1 MKVRVVK
8 DHFCGTSWRAEPETL
23 YLGGVGAVY
32 VEKLEFVLPETWA
45 GMAVTLHIEQ
55 EGGTVPQ
62 PMLLDNALDALTARM
77 LEAVKNTRES
87 ADSAAA
93 SAQKA
98 QKMAEGEMQ
107 GTSLTGAE
115 KKLLVQILQRAANK
129 NSEMQ
134 PAVDEL
140 KKLWKESS

>member
-1 MKVRVVK
+1 MS
-8 DHFCGTSWRAEPETL
+8 T
-23 YLGGVGAVY
+23 
-32 VEKLEFVLPETWA
+32 
-45 GMAVTLHIEQ
+45 
-55 EGGTVPQ
+55 
-62 PMLLDNALDALTARM
+62 DNALDALTARM

-93 SAQKA
+93 SAQQA

-140 KKLWKESS
+140 KSSGRRAPDDRTQYLPRLDGFGADIGL

>member
-1 MKVRVVK
+1 MS
-8 DHFCGTSWRAEPETL
+8 T
-23 YLGGVGAVY
+23 
-32 VEKLEFVLPETWA
+32 
-45 GMAVTLHIEQ
+45 
-55 EGGTVPQ
+55 
-62 PMLLDNALDALTARM
+62 DNALDALTARM

-87 ADSAAA
+87 ADSAAV
-93 SAQKA
+93 SAQQA
-98 QKMAEGEMQ
+98 QKMQ

-115 KKLLVQILQRAANK
+115 KKLLVQILQLAANK

>member
-1 MKVRVVK
+1 MI
-8 DHFCGTSWRAEPETL
+8 T
-23 YLGGVGAVY
+23 
-32 VEKLEFVLPETWA
+32 
-45 GMAVTLHIEQ
+45 
-55 EGGTVPQ
+55 
-62 PMLLDNALDALTARM
+62 DNALDALTARM

-115 KKLLVQILQRAANK
+115 KKLLVQIQWTHIALLSHEQQLQH
-129 NSEMQ
+129 
-134 PAVDEL
+134 
-140 KKLWKESS
+140 

>member
-1 MKVRVVK
+1 MSSTLITEISR
-8 DHFCGTSWRAEPETL
+8 GTRKPCSCRQRMA
-23 YLGGVGAVY
+23 A
-32 VEKLEFVLPETWA
+32 
-45 GMAVTLHIEQ
+45 MAVLS
-55 EGGTVPQ
+55 
-62 PMLLDNALDALTARM
+62 L
-77 LEAVKNTRES
+77 
-87 ADSAAA
+87 
-93 SAQKA
+93 A

>member
-1 MKVRVVK
+1 MS
-8 DHFCGTSWRAEPETL
+8 T
-23 YLGGVGAVY
+23 
-32 VEKLEFVLPETWA
+32 
-45 GMAVTLHIEQ
+45 
-55 EGGTVPQ
+55 
-62 PMLLDNALDALTARM
+62 DNALDALTARM

-93 SAQKA
+93 SAQ
-98 QKMAEGEMQ
+98 EGEMQ

>member
-1 MKVRVVK
+1 MS
-8 DHFCGTSWRAEPETL
+8 T
-23 YLGGVGAVY
+23 
-32 VEKLEFVLPETWA
+32 
-45 GMAVTLHIEQ
+45 
-55 EGGTVPQ
+55 
-62 PMLLDNALDALTARM
+62 DNALDALTARM

-93 SAQKA
+93 SAQQA

-140 KKLWKESS
+140 KKLWKLCRKTAAASAADADSCHHGSLLHCEIGGMDLWHGVPYRSAAV

>member
-1 MKVRVVK
+1 MS
-8 DHFCGTSWRAEPETL
+8 T
-23 YLGGVGAVY
+23 
-32 VEKLEFVLPETWA
+32 
-45 GMAVTLHIEQ
+45 
-55 EGGTVPQ
+55 
-62 PMLLDNALDALTARM
+62 DNALNALTARM

-93 SAQKA
+93 SAQQA
-98 QKMAEGEMQ
+98 QKMVEGEMQ

-129 NSEMQ
+129 NRELQ

>member
-1 MKVRVVK
+1 MS
-8 DHFCGTSWRAEPETL
+8 T
-23 YLGGVGAVY
+23 
-32 VEKLEFVLPETWA
+32 
-45 GMAVTLHIEQ
+45 
-55 EGGTVPQ
+55 
-62 PMLLDNALDALTARM
+62 DNALDALTARM

-93 SAQKA
+93 SAQQA

-115 KKLLVQILQRAANK
+115 KKLLVQILQLANK

>member
-1 MKVRVVK
+1 
-8 DHFCGTSWRAEPETL
+8 
-23 YLGGVGAVY
+23 
-32 VEKLEFVLPETWA
+32 
-45 GMAVTLHIEQ
+45 
-55 EGGTVPQ
+55 
-62 PMLLDNALDALTARM
+62 
-77 LEAVKNTRES
+77 
-87 ADSAAA
+87 
-93 SAQKA
+93 
-98 QKMAEGEMQ
+98 MAEGEMQ

>member
-1 MKVRVVK
+1 MI
-8 DHFCGTSWRAEPETL
+8 T
-23 YLGGVGAVY
+23 
-32 VEKLEFVLPETWA
+32 
-45 GMAVTLHIEQ
+45 
-55 EGGTVPQ
+55 
-62 PMLLDNALDALTARM
+62 DNALDALTARM

-98 QKMAEGEMQ
+98 QKMAEGE
-107 GTSLTGAE
+107 SLTGAE

>member
-1 MKVRVVK
+1 MI
-8 DHFCGTSWRAEPETL
+8 T
-23 YLGGVGAVY
+23 
-32 VEKLEFVLPETWA
+32 
-45 GMAVTLHIEQ
+45 
-55 EGGTVPQ
+55 
-62 PMLLDNALDALTARM
+62 DNALDALTARM

-107 GTSLTGAE
+107 GTSL
-115 KKLLVQILQRAANK
+115 LVQILQRAANK

>member
-1 MKVRVVK
+1 MI
-8 DHFCGTSWRAEPETL
+8 T
-23 YLGGVGAVY
+23 
-32 VEKLEFVLPETWA
+32 
-45 GMAVTLHIEQ
+45 
-55 EGGTVPQ
+55 
-62 PMLLDNALDALTARM
+62 DNALDALTARM

-107 GTSLTGAE
+107 
-115 KKLLVQILQRAANK
+115 
-129 NSEMQ
+129 

>member
-1 MKVRVVK
+1 MS
-8 DHFCGTSWRAEPETL
+8 T
-23 YLGGVGAVY
+23 
-32 VEKLEFVLPETWA
+32 
-45 GMAVTLHIEQ
+45 
-55 EGGTVPQ
+55 
-62 PMLLDNALDALTARM
+62 DNALDALTARM

-87 ADSAAA
+87 ADS
-93 SAQKA
+93 
-98 QKMAEGEMQ
+98 
-107 GTSLTGAE
+107 AE

>member
-1 MKVRVVK
+1 MS
-8 DHFCGTSWRAEPETL
+8 T
-23 YLGGVGAVY
+23 
-32 VEKLEFVLPETWA
+32 
-45 GMAVTLHIEQ
+45 
-55 EGGTVPQ
+55 
-62 PMLLDNALDALTARM
+62 DNALDALTARM

-87 ADSAAA
+87 AGSAAA
-93 SAQKA
+93 SAQQA
-98 QKMAEGEMQ
+98 QKMAEREMQ

>member
-1 MKVRVVK
+1 MS
-8 DHFCGTSWRAEPETL
+8 T
-23 YLGGVGAVY
+23 
-32 VEKLEFVLPETWA
+32 
-45 GMAVTLHIEQ
+45 
-55 EGGTVPQ
+55 
-62 PMLLDNALDALTARM
+62 DNALDALTARM
-77 LEAVKNTRES
+77 LDTWCDVLQPYMPRGIKVL
-87 ADSAAA
+87 
-93 SAQKA
+93 SAQQA
-98 QKMAEGEMQ
+98 QKMADGEMQ

>member
-1 MKVRVVK
+1 MS
-8 DHFCGTSWRAEPETL
+8 T
-23 YLGGVGAVY
+23 
-32 VEKLEFVLPETWA
+32 
-45 GMAVTLHIEQ
+45 
-55 EGGTVPQ
+55 
-62 PMLLDNALDALTARM
+62 DNALDALTARM

-87 ADSAAA
+87 ADSAAV
-93 SAQKA
+93 SAQQA
-98 QKMAEGEMQ
+98 QKMAEGE
-107 GTSLTGAE
+107 SLTGAE

>member
-1 MKVRVVK
+1 MS
-8 DHFCGTSWRAEPETL
+8 T
-23 YLGGVGAVY
+23 
-32 VEKLEFVLPETWA
+32 
-45 GMAVTLHIEQ
+45 
-55 EGGTVPQ
+55 
-62 PMLLDNALDALTARM
+62 DNALDALTARM

-93 SAQKA
+93 SAQQA
-98 QKMAEGEMQ
+98 QKVAEGEMQ

>member
-1 MKVRVVK
+1 MN
-8 DHFCGTSWRAEPETL
+8 T
-23 YLGGVGAVY
+23 
-32 VEKLEFVLPETWA
+32 
-45 GMAVTLHIEQ
+45 
-55 EGGTVPQ
+55 
-62 PMLLDNALDALTARM
+62 DNALDALTARM
-77 LEAVKNTRES
+77 LEAVKKNTRQS

-93 SAQKA
+93 SAQQA

-129 NSEMQ
+129 NSEIQ

>member
-1 MKVRVVK
+1 MS
-8 DHFCGTSWRAEPETL
+8 T
-23 YLGGVGAVY
+23 
-32 VEKLEFVLPETWA
+32 
-45 GMAVTLHIEQ
+45 
-55 EGGTVPQ
+55 
-62 PMLLDNALDALTARM
+62 DNARDALTARM

-93 SAQKA
+93 SAQQA
-98 QKMAEGEMQ
+98 QKMVEGEMQ

-115 KKLLVQILQRAANK
+115 KKLLVQILQLAANK

>member
-1 MKVRVVK
+1 MI
-8 DHFCGTSWRAEPETL
+8 T
-23 YLGGVGAVY
+23 
-32 VEKLEFVLPETWA
+32 
-45 GMAVTLHIEQ
+45 
-55 EGGTVPQ
+55 
-62 PMLLDNALDALTARM
+62 DNALDALTARM

-115 KKLLVQILQRAANK
+115 KKLLVQMNGVPWQRQLAIMRCLRGDMDTGDILALMK
-129 NSEMQ
+129 F
-134 PAVDEL
+134 
-140 KKLWKESS
+140 